1 MCNLSEV
8 MKKEQKPIT
17 QLEFEIILEE
27 ITEYLIEENI
37 ILGLKIYNQK
47 FEDAA
52 KKRDSIQ
59 LFIKDTTAIIVAE
72 TKMRYQRIF
81 LRLNQINDT
90 TREMIIEHLK
100 VNNGQI

>member
-37 ILGLKIYNQK
+37 VLGLKIYNQK

-100 VNNGQI
+100 ENNGQI

>member
-8 MKKEQKPIT
+8 MKKEQKPIS
-17 QLEFEIILEE
+17 QLEFEVILEE

-52 KKRDSIQ
+52 KRRDLIQ

-100 VNNGQI
+100 ENNGQI

>member
-100 VNNGQI
+100 ENNGQI

>member
-8 MKKEQKPIT
+8 MKKEQKPIS
-17 QLEFEIILEE
+17 QLEFEVILEE

-37 ILGLKIYNQK
+37 ILGLKIYNEK

-52 KKRDSIQ
+52 KRRDLIQ
-59 LFIKDTTAIIVAE
+59 LFIKDTTQVIVAE

-100 VNNGQI
+100 ENNGQI